1 MEIKGAIVKIKKFK
15 VTEETEDYEIS
26 DFFDEISEQLTPIDS
41 LVTSQKKELI
51 DILFEFLKSQDTE
64 MDENFSF
71 IHFIESINKP
81 DYEIYY
87 PKLIKF
93 NTENAT
99 ITSILL
105 LNRFINSLEGVSL
118 KKCVALLKNI
128 SNNNK
133 YSKYLREFT
142 LEFYEYQTNN

>member
-51 DILFEFLKSQDTE
+51 DILFEFLKSQDAE
-64 MDENFSF
+64 IDENFSF

-128 SNNNK
+128 SDNNK

>member
-26 DFFDEISEQLTPIDS
+26 GFFDEISEQLTPIDS

-51 DILFEFLKSQDTE
+51 DILFEFLKSQDAE
-64 MDENFSF
+64 IDENFSF

-105 LNRFINSLEGVSL
+105 LNRFINSLEGVAL

-128 SNNNK
+128 SDNNK

-142 LEFYEYQTNN
+142 LEFYEHQTNN

>member
-51 DILFEFLKSQDTE
+51 DILFEFLKSQDAE

-105 LNRFINSLEGVSL
+105 LNRFINSLEGVAL

-128 SNNNK
+128 SDNNK

-142 LEFYEYQTNN
+142 LEFYEHQTNN

>member
-41 LVTSQKKELI
+41 LVTLQKKELI
-51 DILFEFLKSQDTE
+51 DILFEFLKSQDAE

-71 IHFIESINKP
+71 IHFVESINKP

-105 LNRFINSLEGVSL
+105 LNRFINSLEGVAL

-128 SNNNK
+128 SDNNK

-142 LEFYEYQTNN
+142 LEFYEHQTNN

>member
-128 SNNNK
+128 SDNNK

>member
-41 LVTSQKKELI
+41 LVISQKTELI
-51 DILFEFLKSQDTE
+51 DILFEFLKSQDAE

-105 LNRFINSLEGVSL
+105 LNRFINSLEGVAL

-128 SNNNK
+128 SDNNK

-142 LEFYEYQTNN
+142 LEFYEHQTNN

>member
-15 VTEETEDYEIS
+15 VTKETEDYEIS

-41 LVTSQKKELI
+41 LVTLQKKELI
-51 DILFEFLKSQDTE
+51 DILFEFLKSQDAE

-105 LNRFINSLEGVSL
+105 LNRFINSLEGVAL

-128 SNNNK
+128 SDNNK

-142 LEFYEYQTNN
+142 LEFYEHQTNN

>member
-1 MEIKGAIVKIKKFK
+1 MEIKELIVKIKSFK
-15 VTEETEDYEIS
+15 VTEDTEGYEVS
-26 DFFDEISEQLTPIDS
+26 NFFDAIREQLTNIN
-41 LVTSQKKELI
+41 LTVSQKKVLI
-51 DILFEFLKSQDTE
+51 DTLFEFLKYQDAE

-87 PKLIKF
+87 PKLIQF

-105 LNRFINSLEGVSL
+105 LNRFSNSLESGAL
-118 KKCVALLKNI
+118 EKCVDLLKNI
-128 SNNNK
+128 SENNK
-133 YSKYLREFT
+133 YSKYIRDFS
-142 LEFYEYQTNN
+142 LEFYEHQMNTN

>member
-1 MEIKGAIVKIKKFK
+1 MKIEELVVEIRSFK
-15 VTEETEDYEIS
+15 VTEDTEDYDIS
-26 DFFDEISEQLTPIDS
+26 DFFDEISEQLTIINS
-41 LVTSQKKELI
+41 LNLSQKDELI
-51 DILFEFLKSQDTE
+51 DTLFEFIKSQDAE

-99 ITSILL
+99 IISILL
-105 LNRFINSLEGVSL
+105 LNRFINSLKGVAL

-128 SNNNK
+128 SENNK
-133 YSKYLREFT
+133 YSKYIKGFAF
-142 LEFYEYQTNN
+142 EFYEHQTNS